1 MIVEWRKELLRPQTD
16 PLQAEQISD
25 PVAPNIFD
33 QIVYEYVKN
42 GSKMHV
48 IEIVRINIKKS
59 VLLAYK

>member
-16 PLQAEQISD
+16 LLQAEQILD
-25 PVAPNIFD
+25 PAVPNIFD

-42 GSKMHV
+42 GSKMHI

-59 VLLAYK
+59 VLLAYN